1 MENRITRISPK
12 RKQELRELI
21 DLIRQ
26 ESYDLGYE
34 DGKFVQ
40 SVDNVDGIND
50 KWLAERKPKTP
61 NQHRAE
67 LIERAK
73 AFVKVKSECVKDST
87 LVAGGWERKVI
98 ENPNYKDFRMEVVFV
113 INESKRT
120 VVALCKFSN
129 GEVKTK
135 GIAKC
140 APGEVFNEHIGQA
153 ISLARALQIDI
164 PVEFLETVQPSEVV
178 VGHKVRGKYA
188 KKTYEVPAFHSRE
201 HLGGMFGRSIA
212 IEGINSRAWVGEKQ
226 VKIIDDTNAQYE
238 VGE

>member
-1 MENRITRISPK
+1 MKNKITRISPE

-21 DLIRQ
+21 DLIQQ
-26 ESYDLGYE
+26 ESYKQGYE

-40 SVDNVDGIND
+40 SVDNVEQIHD
-50 KWLAERKPKTP
+50 KWLAEKEPKTP

-67 LIERAK
+67 LIKKAK
-73 AFVKVKSECVKDST
+73 RFVEDIIGSYDTFSMTINGYKNQQVK
-87 LVAGGWERKVI
+87 
-98 ENPNYKDFRMEVVFV
+98 PVFQ
-113 INESKRT
+113 INENKRAVTVLIYGAFSKD
-120 VVALCKFSN
+120 LLF
-129 GEVKTK
+129 K
-135 GIAKC
+135 GLAKC
-140 APGEVFNEHIGQA
+140 IPGDVFNEWIGKA
-153 ISLARALQIDI
+153 IALARALQIDI
-164 PVEFLETVQPSEVV
+164 PVEFLEAVQPSEVV
-178 VGHKVRGKYA
+178 VGHKVRGNYA